1 MAANDEVDEKK
12 LSDLF
17 DEGFDIFNAISSTSE
32 ATNSGKVQAE
42 IKKAMRLLEDA
53 TNLVSLVDVFS
64 SNETVDEVA
73 TGNIKY
79 FLLPA
84 LLGTL
89 SLKLCIEDRMQVVDT
104 AEVYFRDFLKRCNSF
119 AITNI
124 QVPAPRGPDAGQTE
138 EELSLA
144 ASRPSLG
151 MMVVE
156 RSSKL
161 QRFRDKQELEGQ
173 LKSLRQS
180 MSNLNVDDE
189 TKRNFFLTL
198 IKSFALEAI
207 DELRSLEKERP
218 LIEYMIKMKKEENPE
233 ERRKERRHPPP
244 KPLKPI
250 IITKNELQKQV
261 YGLGYPSIPTMTVQE
276 FYDKRVQD
284 GDFPA
289 PGVMS
294 RNLQDMTTLESAD
307 SERELEEAEK
317 ERLVERDDPRELQR
331 ARDFDE
337 FKDDHRRG
345 EGNRMNRS

>member
-1 MAANDEVDEKK
+1 MAANDQVDEKK

-17 DEGFDIFNAISSTSE
+17 DEGFDLFNAISSTSE
-32 ATNSGKVQAE
+32 ATNSGKVQTE

-73 TGNIKY
+73 TDNIKY

-124 QVPAPRGPDAGQTE
+124 QVPAPRAADAGQTE
-138 EELSLA
+138 ELCSA
-144 ASRPSLG
+144 TSRPSLG
-151 MMVVE
+151 MMVAA

-161 QRFRDKQELEGQ
+161 QRFRDKQELGEQ
-173 LKSLRQS
+173 LKSLQKS

-198 IKSFALEAI
+198 IRSFALEAI
-207 DELRSLEKERP
+207 DELSSLEKERP
-218 LIEYMIKMKKEENPE
+218 LIEYMMKMKKDEEPE

-244 KPLKPI
+244 KPLRPI

-276 FYDKRVQD
+276 FYDKR
-284 GDFPA
+284 
-289 PGVMS
+289 
-294 RNLQDMTTLESAD
+294 
-307 SERELEEAEK
+307 RELEEADK
-317 ERLVERDDPRELQR
+317 ERLVERDDPVELQR

>member
-1 MAANDEVDEKK
+1 MAANDQVDEKK

-17 DEGFDIFNAISSTSE
+17 DEGFDLFNAISSTSE
-32 ATNSGKVQAE
+32 ATNSGKVQTD

-73 TGNIKY
+73 TDNIKY

-124 QVPAPRGPDAGQTE
+124 QVPAPRGADSEQTAV
-138 EELSLA
+138 ELSSA

-151 MMVVE
+151 MMVAA

-161 QRFRDKQELEGQ
+161 QRFRDKQELGEQ

-189 TKRNFFLTL
+189 TKRSFFLTL
-198 IKSFALEAI
+198 IRSFALEAV
-207 DELRSLEKERP
+207 DELSSLEKERP
-218 LIEYMIKMKKEENPE
+218 LIEYMMKMKKEEEPE
-233 ERRKERRHPPP
+233 QRRKDRRHPPP

-276 FYDKRVQD
+276 FYDKR
-284 GDFPA
+284 
-289 PGVMS
+289 
-294 RNLQDMTTLESAD
+294 
-307 SERELEEAEK
+307 RELEEAEK
-317 ERLVERDDPRELQR
+317 EHRVERDDPCELQR

>member
-1 MAANDEVDEKK
+1 
-12 LSDLF
+12 
-17 DEGFDIFNAISSTSE
+17 
-32 ATNSGKVQAE
+32 
-42 IKKAMRLLEDA
+42 MRLLEDA

-73 TGNIKY
+73 TDNIKY

-124 QVPAPRGPDAGQTE
+124 QVPAPRGADSEQTAV
-138 EELSLA
+138 ELSSA

-151 MMVVE
+151 MMVAA

-161 QRFRDKQELEGQ
+161 QRFRDKQELGEQ

-189 TKRNFFLTL
+189 TKRSFFLTL
-198 IKSFALEAI
+198 IRSFALEAV
-207 DELRSLEKERP
+207 DELSSLEKERP
-218 LIEYMIKMKKEENPE
+218 LIEYMMKMKKEEEPE
-233 ERRKERRHPPP
+233 QRRKDRRHPPP

-289 PGVMS
+289 PGAMS
-294 RNLQDMTTLESAD
+294 RNLQDMATLESAD

-317 ERLVERDDPRELQR
+317 EHRVERDDPCELQR